1 MTAVCYLSEYFVW
14 KGIKNAPSEFKVF
27 AKMMRKSLI
36 LLVLI

>member
-1 MTAVCYLSEYFVW
+1 MTAVCYLSECLIW

-27 AKMMRKSLI
+27 AKMMCKSLI